1 MTYCST
7 YIGDLDDPKF
17 SWEEGN
23 WSGNIPRGLGES
35 FPGYLEHY
43 NAQFKRWVVEADV
56 ICKHTDD
63 GGWVAKVDKL
73 QLLDFIK
80 YCYGP
85 DPGESVQ
92 ELIQFV
98 KGLDDNKIYG
108 LVAEE
113 Y

>member
-17 SWEEGN
+17 SWEEGDWN
-23 WSGNIPRGLGES
+23 GNIPRGLGES

-56 ICKHTDD
+56 TWKQTDY
-63 GGWVAKVDKL
+63 GGWVAKVDKQ
-73 QLLDFIK
+73 QLLDFIT
-80 YCYGP
+80 YCYGT
-85 DPGESVQ
+85 DPKGRVQ

-98 KGLDDNKIYG
+98 NGLDDNKIYG

>member
-7 YIGDLDDPKF
+7 YIGDLKDPKF
-17 SWEEGN
+17 SWDEGDWN
-23 WSGNIPRGLGES
+23 GNIPRGLGAS

-43 NAQFKRWVVEADV
+43 NAQVKRRVVEADV
-56 ICKHTDD
+56 IWKQTDY
-63 GGWVAKVDKL
+63 GGWVTKVDKL
-73 QLLDFIK
+73 QLLEFIT

-85 DPGESVQ
+85 DPKGSVL

-98 KGLDDNKIYG
+98 NELDDNKIYG

>member
-1 MTYCST
+1 MTFCST
-7 YIGDLDDPKF
+7 YIGDLDDPSF
-17 SWEEGN
+17 SWEADN
-23 WSGNIPRGLGES
+23 WSGNIPRRLGPS

-43 NAQFKRWVVEADV
+43 NAQFKRWVVEANV
-56 ICKHTDD
+56 TWKQTDY

-73 QLLDFIK
+73 QLLDFIT

-85 DPGESVQ
+85 DPKGKVL

-98 KGLDDNKIYG
+98 NDLDDNKIYG